1 MNFDNETVNITVIAV
16 AAYLLGS
23 LPFAWL
29 AGKLIKGI
37 DIREHGS
44 GNSGATNVWRVMG
57 PFPGLTVGILDMA
70 KGWLAV
76 AMVSWILQDSTRT
89 TLISV
94 EVMAGVL
101 AVAGH
106 SWPVWTGFRG
116 GKGVLTAAGAFLYLA
131 WLPVAGSLGVFA
143 LVFWL
148 SRYVSLGSMIDAV
161 SLPVFIVLIRGPW
174 HRWQVLGI
182 SILIAAFILFR
193 HIPNIRRLLRGE
205 EHGFHGKPR
214 GKTRK
219 KAGRRR

>member
-1 MNFDNETVNITVIAV
+1 MSIDGETLNIIGIAA

-29 AGKLIKGI
+29 AGKFIRGI

-44 GNSGATNVWRVMG
+44 GNTGATNVWRVMG
-57 PFPGLTVGILDMA
+57 PFPGLTVGILDLA

-76 AMVSWILQDSTRT
+76 AMVSWMLQDSTRT

-94 EVMAGVL
+94 EVLAGVL

-116 GKGVLTAAGAFLYLA
+116 GKGVLTAAGAFFYMA
-131 WLPVAGSLGVFA
+131 WLPMLCAIGVFMA
-143 LVFWL
+143 VFL
-148 SRYVSLGSMIDAV
+148 LTRYVSLGSMIAAI
-161 SLPVFIVLIRGPW
+161 SLPVFIVLVRGPW

-182 SILIAAFILFR
+182 SIFIAAFILYR
-193 HIPNIRRLLRGE
+193 HESNIRRLIRGE
-205 EHGFHGKPR
+205 EHSFGRKSRVRARKR
-214 GKTRK
+214 G
-219 KAGRRR
+219 GRRK